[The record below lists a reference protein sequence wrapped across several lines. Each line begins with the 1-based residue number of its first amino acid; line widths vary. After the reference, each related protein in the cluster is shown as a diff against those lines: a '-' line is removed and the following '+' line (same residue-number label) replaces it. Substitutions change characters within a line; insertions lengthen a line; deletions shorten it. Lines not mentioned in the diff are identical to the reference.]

1 MRFSLIDRI
10 VELDKGQ
17 SITTVKNLSLAE
29 EYLQDHFPG
38 FAVMPGVL
46 MVEACVQSGAW
57 LMRATEDFKYST
69 VLLKEAKA
77 VKFNSF
83 VTPGK
88 QLRVTLKTHKWGDG
102 ECTFKCSSSVDGESA
117 VSCRM
122 TLQQLNLRDRNESLA
137 ESDEF
142 LTGKMKELF
151 RQLWT
156 PESAEQIE

>member
-10 VELDKGQ
+10 VALDTGQ

-46 MVEACVQSGAW
+46 MVEACVQTGAW
-57 LMRATEDFKYST
+57 LMRATEDFQYST
-69 VLLKEAKA
+69 ILLKEAKA

-102 ECTFKCSSSVDGESA
+102 ECTFKATSSVDDESA
-117 VSCRM
+117 VSCRI
-122 TLQQLNLRDRNESLA
+122 TLQQFNLRDHNESLA
-137 ESDEF
+137 ENDAL
-142 LTGKMKELF
+142 LTANMKELF
-151 RQLWT
+151 HQLWT
-156 PESAEQIE
+156 PEQ